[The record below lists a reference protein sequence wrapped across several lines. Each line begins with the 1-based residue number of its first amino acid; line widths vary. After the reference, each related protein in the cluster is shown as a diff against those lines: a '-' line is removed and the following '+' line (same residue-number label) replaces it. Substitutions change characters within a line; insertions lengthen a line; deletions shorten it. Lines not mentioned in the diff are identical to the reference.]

1 MCQST
6 RRESATSWW
15 SFDRDW
21 QREEGCV
28 NLHWRVKRGR
38 PLSHRSMDWKS
49 RVMSRLRLFLTNT
62 PPNNTPNISVTRTWT
77 IQTAPTD
84 HLTIMMPPKECI
96 NLKCWEHRYSEKS
109 VVAIELIKCGR
120 SFAPD
125 VYEKHFDSNGHS
137 TCAND
142 VGKDQCVFNSA
153 KACSLTIPI

>member
-1 MCQST
+1 MEEPRNVTSEAVPREHST
-6 RRESATSWW
+6 QQHAKQFSHK
-15 SFDRDW
+15 D
-21 QREEGCV
+21 V
-28 NLHWRVKRGR
+28 ND
-38 PLSHRSMDWKS
+38 SNRSY
-49 RVMSRLRLFLTNT
+49 
-62 PPNNTPNISVTRTWT
+62 
-77 IQTAPTD
+77 D